1 MNAQLGKV
9 HSNRGQPL
17 EHFQTFWPA
26 CQGVA
31 EENSKTLLKKPS
43 RAQVGLR
50 LHPVLK
56 LVMEPVS
63 CLQPVGPGVYLTLSN
78 NPWLVG
84 SEGGSTDRQY

>member
-31 EENSKTLLKKPS
+31 EENSKTLLKKPIG
-43 RAQVGLR
+43 AQAGLR

-78 NPWLVG
+78 NSWLVG